1 MKKHFL
7 ILMLMALLPL
17 AGWAQT
23 STFGNVSVG
32 KYTYGAALPTPIVK
46 DVDGYPVNENYYE
59 VSNTAYSE
67 QACTNAVAPK
77 NMKADGT
84 QYWLKITGVDG
95 TAFEGAETSVYFTV
109 EKAVVTIAL
118 NQNAQLKKTYGATD
132 PTVSKNDLN
141 WAAAQGFKFDLVGT
155 GNENEEELE
164 ALVAARE
171 AVFTGTLT
179 YTHEGVNANNTP
191 YPVSFSGLTAD
202 CYTLSLDQGIL
213 IEPKVIEDSWFGTDA
228 NAKVSN
234 VVYQGANVTPEYTI
248 KDGNTTLEPGTDYEF
263 DYGNNNPDLKNVT
276 GNNAIVVTVKGKGNY
291 TTANNNAGIECSLNI
306 TKAPMSVAIANIHL
320 PYKAGAYVFGDINT
334 EIAALVQANKS
345 PFTYYGFVGEDVAGQ
360 ANVNITAPAVTA
372 VATNLDAGTYDLT
385 YSQATTANY
394 SITQIAT
401 DELAGKFVIDPFE
414 VNITPKQPVGK
425 KVGETDPALEYDIE
439 AAKEGAIIPRKDLTP
454 NDAND
459 DSFEAIIATEPV
471 LTRGSGETVG
481 NYPISYTTEA
491 TTTANYTIKKH
502 VASEVETDG
511 KYKSGPKFT
520 ISASSLV
527 LTILNKSKL
536 YGEPDSK
543 YINYD
548 APQAGKDYIVSGLMS
563 GDALTGIKLKRAN
576 SDKEGVGHYSITLAE
591 DVTLDKNKYEDMTVI
606 PGDFAI
612 NQAPLAIVIADQT
625 MKTGQ
630 SAADIDKSKVKITGL
645 KNGDTIDDVIVLG
658 FANNVATT
666 VNNNVVVLSNPYD
679 YAAGIKYTYPL
690 KTVNNQQVATK
701 NKNYLYPEDQE
712 NGVAATGRLIVINAA
727 STLLLNRVTKDDFAT
742 AKNDAATEIAKAAA
756 ASKEATYFTEEEI
769 TAHNNELDVWTTET
783 QVPAT
788 YYTTQQE
795 CDEANAGL
803 QGALQAGAP
812 LTEAQATAYNTAM
825 NPETNKAENDV
836 LTEEE
841 AAAYNAT
848 LGDAV
853 EIGDV
858 KVAAHVATQQEA
870 NAHNETLD
878 WWVAP
883 RQKTAAVKYD
893 VTFSDFEMAAER
905 WYSLTLPFATTVK
918 EVSDAFGY
926 AVVDIFDVNSNISN
940 DVMFRLHMG
949 ELPANEPFIVKIYET
964 KNMNTVKFDNK
975 LIENSDDLSLT
986 DKTGNKFIGS
996 YSGIK
1001 GFEPGKKY
1009 FFSTKDGNIKRAGS
1023 STYLYPLA
1031 AYITTVEVMDGMSA
1045 APRIL
1050 IEEPDGSTTAIN
1062 PISVENKQD
1071 AEGWYN
1077 INGMKLNNAPAQKG
1091 VYIKNGKKVI
1101 VK

>member
-32 KYTYGAALPTPIVK
+32 KYTYGGALPTPIVK
-46 DVDGYPVNENYYE
+46 DVDGYPVNANYYT
-59 VSNTAYSE
+59 VSNTAYSDE
-67 QACTNAVAPK
+67 DCTTAVALK

-155 GNENEEELE
+155 GQENEEELE

-179 YTHEGVNANNTP
+179 YTHEGVNASNTP

-263 DYGNNNPDLKNVT
+263 DYGNNNPNLKNVT

-291 TTANNNAGIECSLNI
+291 TTANNNAGIVCSLNI

-394 SITQIAT
+394 EITQIAT

-425 KVGETDPALEYDIE
+425 KVGETDPALEYDVV
-439 AAKEGAIIPRKDLTP
+439 AAEDGVNIIPRKDLTP

-502 VASEVETDG
+502 VVSEVETDG

-666 VNNNVVVLSNPYD
+666 VNNNVEVLSTPFD

-742 AKNDAATEIAKAAA
+742 AKNDAAAEIAKAAA
-756 ASKEATYFTEEEI
+756 ASKEATYYTEEEI
-769 TAHNNELDVWTTET
+769 ATHNAGLDVWEAPKVKTPAVEAQDAVLYQNAAEYNTDKGTELT
-783 QVPAT
+783 DEQFAQLSDDAKIKTPAVAAQDAV
-788 YYTTQQE
+788 YYTP
-795 CDEANAGL
+795 DE
-803 QGALQAGAP
+803 
-812 LTEAQATAYNTAM
+812 
-825 NPETNKAENDV
+825 
-836 LTEEE
+836 
-841 AAAYNAT
+841 
-848 LGDAV
+848 
-853 EIGDV
+853 I
-858 KVAAHVATQQEA
+858 AAHNTGL
-870 NAHNETLD
+870 NWWNETT
-878 WWVAP
+878 V
-883 RQKTAAVKYD
+883 KTAAVKYD

-918 EVSDAFGY
+918 EVSDVFGY

-996 YSGIK
+996 YSGIN